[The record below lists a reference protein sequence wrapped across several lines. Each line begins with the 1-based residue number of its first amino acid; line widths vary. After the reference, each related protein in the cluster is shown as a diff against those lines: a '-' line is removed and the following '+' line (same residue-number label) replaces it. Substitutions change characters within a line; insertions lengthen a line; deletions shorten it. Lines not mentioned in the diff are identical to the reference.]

1 MRALSWFWQLRFLW
15 QRELHL
21 TESLIHLHF
30 LVRQAVWQRH
40 FKNPCP
46 PVLLWRRRLLLSE
59 FSFFSTLTPI
69 MPWYH
74 AQYVLQRLT
83 HKIYLNIIFSISI
96 AMSSLRTMLLMKLNL
111 TSASIPFSWSVNK
124 LETIWALNFWQI
136 FLLYIS

>member
-1 MRALSWFWQLRFLW
+1 MTARIAFDRVPDAFAFFGQTCSLAEAL
-15 QRELHL
+15 E
-21 TESLIHLHF
+21 ESLSARVAMETAF
-30 LVRQAVWQRH
+30 AFVRV
-40 FKNPCP
+40 FI
-46 PVLLWRRRLLLSE
+46 
-59 FSFFSTLTPI
+59 FFHSYFPI

-96 AMSSLRTMLLMKLNL
+96 AMSSLKTMLLVKLNL